1 MPRKNPNIKRAN
13 TELEYTAEQIF
24 ELKRCAQD
32 PVYFISTYV
41 KVQHPVDGLIPLEL
55 RDYQIEMVEA
65 YKDNRFNVVL
75 SARQTGKSAVAAAF
89 LLWYSIFNFDK
100 TVLIASNKNSNAMEM
115 VHRLRIAYENLP
127 MWLKPGVTDDGW
139 NKHSVGFDNG
149 TRIISEATSE
159 NSGRGL
165 SISLLY
171 LDEFAFVKQ
180 SIQEEFWTSISPT
193 LSTGG
198 ACIMTS
204 TPNGDM
210 DIFSQ
215 IWRGAQ
221 VSANG
226 FYYLFVPWDAPPG
239 RDKRF
244 KEHEIGR
251 IGERRWKQEYECQF
265 LSSDALLIESIVLH
279 NITTTVK
286 QKPIIKQVKEVSFWK
301 EIKEEGTYLVGVDPA
316 TGSGNDYSVIT
327 IFEFPSLEQVAQYRS
342 NTMSTNDLYAILKNI
357 LSYLESKRTL
367 TYFSIENNG
376 VGEGIIALYE
386 SDEEIPE
393 NAEFISEQGS
403 NRRGMATTA
412 KTKMKACI
420 NLKELIEKDNM
431 KISSDVLLAELK
443 SFTRQRGSY
452 AAARGSTDDCIS
464 AVLIIV
470 RLLEEIASY
479 EQEAFDKLYSQLGN
493 DEYDPF
499 EWDGY
504 DGGYDE
510 NDGALPVVF

>member
-1 MPRKNPNIKRAN
+1 
-13 TELEYTAEQIF
+13 
-24 ELKRCAQD
+24 
-32 PVYFISTYV
+32 
-41 KVQHPVDGLIPLEL
+41 
-55 RDYQIEMVEA
+55 
-65 YKDNRFNVVL
+65 
-75 SARQTGKSAVAAAF
+75 
-89 LLWYSIFNFDK
+89 
-100 TVLIASNKNSNAMEM
+100 
-115 VHRLRIAYENLP
+115 
-127 MWLKPGVTDDGW
+127 
-139 NKHSVGFDNG
+139 
-149 TRIISEATSE
+149 
-159 NSGRGL
+159 
-165 SISLLY
+165 
-171 LDEFAFVKQ
+171 
-180 SIQEEFWTSISPT
+180 
-193 LSTGG
+193 
-198 ACIMTS
+198 MTS

-226 FYYLFVPWDAPPG
+226 FHYLFVPWDAPPG
-239 RDKRF
+239 RDEQF

-279 NITTTVK
+279 NITKIVK
-286 QKPIIKQVKEVSFWK
+286 QKPIIKEVKEVSFWK
-301 EIKEEGTYLVGVDPA
+301 EVKEEGTYLVGVDPA

-327 IFEFPSLEQVAQYRS
+327 VFEFPSLEQVAQYRS

-403 NRRGMATTA
+403 NRRGMTTTA

-464 AVLIIV
+464 AVLIVV

-493 DEYDPF
+493 DEYDPS

-510 NDGALPVVF
+510 NDGALPVVL